1 MIPDIRYIL
10 TEWSYR
16 VGAIDYKNEKHLY
29 HLNEILIEKG
39 WPYTIIEELI
49 QNLTEDDIVRNKK
62 SGNTYV
68 VRTHNKDTQDLI
80 KKDASKDDIE
90 KIKKGDDEKDKPDE
104 KLDTASALDKLNN
117 PRFGVEAKADT
128 FLKKDYI
135 TKEDAKQV
143 KNFKSNM
150 EDFLK
155 KPTKEKAQQ
164 IAEKYKLSQN
174 ASGTKLYLGILA
186 GDNRKILGTGSALVR
201 ELGDALNK
209 FVPLK
214 EKGDVQKRAMDL
226 LQGASKPGLKTVIK
240 SDDDGVKKLFSNP
253 PYDRLDG
260 KFHQIFGPTDEQGR
274 SLRPSNKY
282 GKEYFQQS
290 VSENESLDNTI
301 NALKQLEQD
310 GTASPKV
317 RESLDKHKKR
327 MLEIGK
333 KFDSL
338 NSDERR
344 KSVEE
349 SYSDLAREMHEADSD
364 VARGL
369 MKNMAEMALYDSEL
383 AGGDEVYLPS
393 AGTFPS
399 GDKLRIDRDGSGVV
413 EKVAAVSVKFGK
425 SGGFYGFPGESTQY
439 QKFHPDED
447 KRTHMRNRVGH
458 PGHALG
464 VRDDL
469 VQDKQ
474 KFDKMI
480 EESGLG
486 TSIKNSEQLRNTL
499 EESQKKINE
508 IRSKIE
514 DESGKYKKKDLVKIR
529 KELEKVNKDMV
540 KTLEENVDV
549 NELENLIGKSNTKMF
564 MGGGCNAIN
573 LISMAGVLKTSDG
586 LDVIEHNHQVIDK
599 DGLKSETDK
608 GTPNLKDWKFAFRAF
623 DSRGGG
629 LLCGY
634 IGGDQK

>member
-1 MIPDIRYIL
+1 
-10 TEWSYR
+10 
-16 VGAIDYKNEKHLY
+16 
-29 HLNEILIEKG
+29 
-39 WPYTIIEELI
+39 
-49 QNLTEDDIVRNKK
+49 
-62 SGNTYV
+62 
-68 VRTHNKDTQDLI
+68 
-80 KKDASKDDIE
+80 
-90 KIKKGDDEKDKPDE
+90 
-104 KLDTASALDKLNN
+104 
-117 PRFGVEAKADT
+117 
-128 FLKKDYI
+128 
-135 TKEDAKQV
+135 
-143 KNFKSNM
+143 M

-164 IAEKYKLSQN
+164 ITEKYKLSQN

-186 GDNRKILGTGSALVR
+186 GDNRKILGTGSSLVK
-201 ELGDALNK
+201 ELGEVLNK

-338 NSDERR
+338 NSDEKR
-344 KSVEE
+344 KLVEE

-447 KRTHMRNRVGH
+447 KRTYKYHKEHG
-458 PGHALG
+458 
-464 VRDDL
+464 DD
-469 VQDKQ
+469 
-474 KFDKMI
+474 MSY
-480 EESGLG
+480 ENESV
-486 TSIKNSEQLRNTL
+486 KNDT
-499 EESQKKINE
+499 
-508 IRSKIE
+508 
-514 DESGKYKKKDLVKIR
+514 
-529 KELEKVNKDMV
+529 
-540 KTLEENVDV
+540 
-549 NELENLIGKSNTKMF
+549 
-564 MGGGCNAIN
+564 
-573 LISMAGVLKTSDG
+573 
-586 LDVIEHNHQVIDK
+586 
-599 DGLKSETDK
+599 
-608 GTPNLKDWKFAFRAF
+608 
-623 DSRGGG
+623 
-629 LLCGY
+629 
-634 IGGDQK
+634 